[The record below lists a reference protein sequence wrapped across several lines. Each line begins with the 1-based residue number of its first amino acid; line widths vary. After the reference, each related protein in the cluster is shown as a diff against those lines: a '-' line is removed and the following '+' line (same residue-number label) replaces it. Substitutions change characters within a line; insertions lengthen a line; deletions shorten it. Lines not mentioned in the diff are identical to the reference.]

1 MAGNSI
7 GPRTKFLYT
16 TDSGVQIRLNTDTD
30 LGNAGGLAKAT
41 AGQGL
46 TKPLGMEPRGV
57 YCQRSVTQPPD
68 GGGTGEGV
76 TRLQRKFVPCDAG
89 SALYKS
95 DTPQNVTIDG
105 AVVVTTGRRGET
117 QRFI

>member
-1 MAGNSI
+1 MAGNSL
-7 GPRTKFLYT
+7 GPRSKFLYT
-16 TDSGVQIRLNTDTD
+16 TDSGVQIRLNTDND
-30 LGNAGGLAKAT
+30 LGNAGGLTVAE

-46 TKPLGMEPRGV
+46 TKPLGMTPRGV
-57 YCQRSVTQPPD
+57 HCQRSVAQAPD

-76 TRLQRKFVPCDAG
+76 TRIQRKFIPCNAN
-89 SALYKS
+89 SALYNS

-105 AVVVTTGRRGET
+105 AVFVTTGRRGEV